1 MLPDGLL
8 KIVKNRLDITWND
21 TATDNK
27 LTLMIENGIA
37 ELDFLSGASND
48 YTQAGKA
55 QSLLFAY
62 VMYDLANC
70 LDDFKTNYR
79 SEIIAFINQA
89 KVNAYVASKAG
100 ESE

>member
-8 KIVKNRLDITWND
+8 QIVKNMRDITWSD
-21 TATDNK
+21 TATDYK
-27 LTLMIENGIA
+27 LTLTIENGIA
-37 ELDFLSGASND
+37 ELDYLSGVSND
-48 YTQAGKA
+48 YMKAGKA

-89 KVNAYVASKAG
+89 KVSAYVASKAD

>member
-8 KIVKNRLDITWND
+8 KIVKNRLDITWSD
-21 TATDNK
+21 TATDDK

-37 ELDFLSGASND
+37 ELDFLSGTSNN
-48 YTQAGKA
+48 YMTAGKA
-55 QSLLFAY
+55 QSLLLAY

-70 LDDFKTNYR
+70 LDDFKTNYQ

-89 KVNAYVASKAG
+89 KVNAYVASKTN

>member
-8 KIVKNRLDITWND
+8 QIVKNMRDITWSD
-21 TATDNK
+21 TATDYK
-27 LTLMIENGIA
+27 LTLTIENGIA
-37 ELDFLSGASND
+37 ELDYLSGVSND
-48 YTQAGKA
+48 YMKAGKA

-89 KVNAYVASKAG
+89 KVDAYVASKAG

>member
-8 KIVKNRLDITWND
+8 KIVKNRLDITWSD

-55 QSLLFAY
+55 QSLLLAY

-70 LDDFKTNYR
+70 LDDFKTNYQ

-89 KVNAYVASKAG
+89 KVDAYVASKAG
-100 ESE
+100 EPE

>member
-8 KIVKNRLDITWND
+8 QIVKNMRDITWSD
-21 TATDNK
+21 AVTDDK
-27 LTLMIENGIA
+27 LTLTIENGIA
-37 ELDFLSGASND
+37 ELDYLSGVSND
-48 YTQAGKA
+48 YMQAGKA

-70 LDDFKTNYR
+70 LDDFKTNYQ

-89 KVNAYVASKAG
+89 KVNAYVASKAD

>member
-8 KIVKNRLDITWND
+8 KIVKNRLDITWSD
-21 TATDNK
+21 AATDDK
-27 LTLMIENGIA
+27 LTLTIENGIA
-37 ELDFLSGASND
+37 ELDFLSGVSND
-48 YTQAGKA
+48 YMQAGKA

>member
-8 KIVKNRLDITWND
+8 RIVKNRLDITWSD

-37 ELDFLSGASND
+37 ELDFLSGALND

-55 QSLLFAY
+55 QSLLLAY

-70 LDDFKTNYR
+70 LDDFKTNYQ

>member
-8 KIVKNRLDITWND
+8 KIIKNRLDITWSD
-21 TATDNK
+21 TATDDK

-48 YTQAGKA
+48 YMKAGKA
-55 QSLLFAY
+55 QSLLLAY
-62 VMYDLANC
+62 VMYDRANC
-70 LDDFKTNYR
+70 LDDFKTNYK
-79 SEIIAFINQA
+79 SEIIAFINQT
-89 KVNAYVASKAG
+89 KVNAHVANKAG

>member
-8 KIVKNRLDITWND
+8 QIVKNMRDITWSD
-21 TATDNK
+21 TATDYK
-27 LTLMIENGIA
+27 LTLTIENGIA
-37 ELDFLSGASND
+37 ELDYLSGVSND
-48 YTQAGKA
+48 YMKAGKA

-70 LDDFKTNYR
+70 LDDFNTNYQ

-89 KVNAYVASKAG
+89 KVDAYVASKAG

>member
-1 MLPDGLL
+1 M
-8 KIVKNRLDITWND
+8 DITWSD
-21 TATDNK
+21 TATDDK
-27 LTLMIENGIA
+27 LTSMIENGIA
-37 ELDFLSGASND
+37 ELDFLSGVSND
-48 YTQAGKA
+48 YMQAGKA

-89 KVNAYVASKAG
+89 KVNAYVAIKANESK
-100 ESE
+100 

>member
-8 KIVKNRLDITWND
+8 KIVKNRLDITWSD
-21 TATDNK
+21 TATDDK

-37 ELDFLSGASND
+37 ELDFLSGVAND

-55 QSLLFAY
+55 QSLLLAY

-70 LDDFKTNYR
+70 LDDFKTNYQ

-89 KVNAYVASKAG
+89 KVNAHVASKAN
-100 ESE
+100 EAE

>member
-8 KIVKNRLDITWND
+8 KIVKNRLDITWSD
-21 TATDNK
+21 TATDGK

-48 YTQAGKA
+48 YMTAGKA

>member
-8 KIVKNRLDITWND
+8 QIVKNMRDITWSD
-21 TATDNK
+21 TATDYK
-27 LTLMIENGIA
+27 LTLTIENGIA
-37 ELDFLSGASND
+37 ELDYLSGVSND
-48 YTQAGKA
+48 YMKAGKA

-89 KVNAYVASKAG
+89 KVNAYVASKAD

>member
-8 KIVKNRLDITWND
+8 QIVKNRRDITWSD
-21 TATDNK
+21 TATDYK
-27 LTLMIENGIA
+27 LTLTIENGIA
-37 ELDFLSGASND
+37 ELDYLSGVSND
-48 YTQAGKA
+48 YMKAGKA

-70 LDDFKTNYR
+70 LDDFKTNYQ

-89 KVNAYVASKAG
+89 KVNAYVASKAD

>member
-1 MLPDGLL
+1 M
-8 KIVKNRLDITWND
+8 RDITWSD
-21 TATDNK
+21 AATDDK
-27 LTLMIENGIA
+27 LTLTIENGIA
-37 ELDFLSGASND
+37 ELDYLSGVSND
-48 YTQAGKA
+48 YMQAGKA

-89 KVNAYVASKAG
+89 KVNAYVASKSD

>member
-8 KIVKNRLDITWND
+8 KIVKNRLDITWSD

-55 QSLLFAY
+55 QSLLLAY

-70 LDDFKTNYR
+70 LDDFNTNYQ

>member
-8 KIVKNRLDITWND
+8 RIVKNRLDITWSD
-21 TATDNK
+21 AATDDK

-37 ELDFLSGASND
+37 ELDYLSGVLND
-48 YTQAGKA
+48 YMQAGKA

-62 VMYDLANC
+62 VMYDRANC
-70 LDDFKTNYR
+70 LDDFKTNYQ

>member
-8 KIVKNRLDITWND
+8 KIVKNRLDITWSD

-62 VMYDLANC
+62 VMYDFANC
-70 LDDFKTNYR
+70 LDDFKTNYQ

-89 KVNAYVASKAG
+89 KVNAYVASKSG

>member
-1 MLPDGLL
+1 M
-8 KIVKNRLDITWND
+8 
-21 TATDNK
+21 A
-27 LTLMIENGIA
+27 
-37 ELDFLSGASND
+37 GAARS
-48 YTQAGKA
+48 A

-70 LDDFKTNYR
+70 LDDFKTNYQ

-89 KVNAYVASKAG
+89 KVDAYVASKAG

>member
-8 KIVKNRLDITWND
+8 QIVKNRLDITWSD
-21 TATDNK
+21 TANDNK
-27 LTLMIENGIA
+27 MTLMIENGIS
-37 ELDFLSGASND
+37 ELDFLSGVSND
-48 YTQAGKA
+48 YMQAGKA
-55 QSLLFAY
+55 QSLLFDY
-62 VMYDLANC
+62 VMYGLANC

-89 KVNAYVASKAG
+89 KVNAYVASKAN

>member
-8 KIVKNRLDITWND
+8 QIVKNMRDITWSD
-21 TATDNK
+21 AATDAK
-27 LTLMIENGIA
+27 LTLTIENGIA
-37 ELDFLSGASND
+37 ELDYLSGVSND
-48 YTQAGKA
+48 YMQAGKA

-70 LDDFKTNYR
+70 LDDFKTNYQ

-89 KVNAYVASKAG
+89 KVNAYVASKTN

>member
-8 KIVKNRLDITWND
+8 RIVKNRLDITWSD

-37 ELDFLSGASND
+37 ELDFLSGALND

-55 QSLLFAY
+55 QSLLLAY

-70 LDDFKTNYR
+70 LDDFKTNYQ

-89 KVNAYVASKAG
+89 KVNAYVASKTN

>member
-8 KIVKNRLDITWND
+8 RIVKNRLDITWSD
-21 TATDNK
+21 AATDDK

-37 ELDFLSGASND
+37 ELDYLSGVAND
-48 YTQAGKA
+48 YMQAGKA

-62 VMYDLANC
+62 VMYDRANC
-70 LDDFKTNYR
+70 LDDFKTNYQ

>member
-8 KIVKNRLDITWND
+8 QTVKNRLDITWSD
-21 TATDNK
+21 TATDGK

-37 ELDFLSGASND
+37 ELDFLSGVSND

-70 LDDFKTNYR
+70 LDDFKTNYQ

-89 KVNAYVASKAG
+89 KVNAYVASKAD

>member
-1 MLPDGLL
+1 MLPDRLL
-8 KIVKNRLDITWND
+8 QIVKNRLDITWSD
-21 TATDNK
+21 TATDGK
-27 LTLMIENGIA
+27 LTLTIENGIA

-48 YTQAGKA
+48 YMKAGKA

-70 LDDFKTNYR
+70 LDDFKTNYQ
-79 SEIIAFINQA
+79 SDIIAFINQA
-89 KVNAYVASKAG
+89 KVNAYVASKAD

>member
-8 KIVKNRLDITWND
+8 QIVKNMRDITWSD
-21 TATDNK
+21 TATDGK
-27 LTLMIENGIA
+27 LTLTIENGIA
-37 ELDFLSGASND
+37 ELDYLSGVSND
-48 YTQAGKA
+48 YMKAGKA

-70 LDDFKTNYR
+70 LDDFKTNYQ

-89 KVNAYVASKAG
+89 KVDAYVASKAG
-100 ESE
+100 EPE